1 VAGGVVKIGQP
12 RKLFDWGAGW
22 HLFYDLARDGMRG
35 VAAVPLSKSSFTP
48 SISVV
53 QHWEREFSPRQR

>member
-1 VAGGVVKIGQP
+1 
-12 RKLFDWGAGW
+12 
-22 HLFYDLARDGMRG
+22 

-53 QHWEREFSPRQR
+53 QHWDREFSPRQR